1 MEKLIS
7 PGQMQDVLK
16 SCYELAMK
24 GVPGSPNVLALASEY
39 SKRYSDVH
47 RAANEMIKNQIIKCG
62 TSGFLTSLGG
72 FITLPVALPANIAS
86 VLYVQLRMV
95 AAIAVLG
102 GYDPSEDA
110 VQTVAYVCLLGE
122 VVRGSVKQVGIKV
135 GNRVAL
141 NALNKLPGKVL
152 TKINQKVGMRL
163 LTKFGTKGIINIV
176 KLVPLA
182 GGLVG
187 AGIDVLSTHQVAAAA
202 IRAFLDKNLETD
214 IVTTL
219 DLENEAD
226 TEA

>member
-7 PGQMQDVLK
+7 PSQMQDVLK
-16 SCYELAMK
+16 SCYELAIK
-24 GVPGSPNVLALASEY
+24 GVPGSPSVLALASEY
-39 SKRYSDVH
+39 SKRYSDVR
-47 RAANEMIKNQIIKCG
+47 RAANEMVKNQIIKCG

-86 VLYVQLRMV
+86 VLYVQLRMI

-102 GYDPSEDA
+102 GFDPSDDA
-110 VQTVAYVCLLGE
+110 VQTMAYICLLGE
-122 VVRGSVKQVGIKV
+122 MVKGPVKQVGVKV
-135 GNRVAL
+135 SNRVAL

-187 AGIDVLSTHQVAAAA
+187 AGVDVLSTHQVAAVA
-202 IRAFLDKNLETD
+202 IHRFLDRNMETD
-214 IVTTL
+214 IVTAL
-219 DLENEAD
+219 DLEIEAD